1 MGRAGR
7 GVSAKTRVVMTDWE
21 ERRGRRPRRD
31 RSRASA
37 SLEDKW
43 FRSKW
48 SDPDVQRGRPDR
60 RARQLCR
67 QVREHLELALGE
79 LDDPELDGIAL
90 LAVEQ
95 EPGGRTLR
103 ADVLVP
109 AGRDLARVHA
119 RLDGVRGWLR
129 SEIAAAIHRKR
140 TPELGFS
147 LIPADAL
154 HGPDPGGEDG
164 A

>member
-1 MGRAGR
+1 
-7 GVSAKTRVVMTDWE
+7 MTDWE
-21 ERRGRRPRRD
+21 ERRGRGPRRD

-48 SDPDVQRGRPDR
+48 SDPDAQRGRADR

-67 QVREHLELALGE
+67 QVREQLELALGE

-109 AGRDLARVHA
+109 PGRDLARVQV

-129 SEIAAAIHRKR
+129 SEVAAAIHRKR
-140 TPELGFS
+140 TPELGFW

-154 HGPDPGGEDG
+154 YGRHTGVDDVE
-164 A
+164 